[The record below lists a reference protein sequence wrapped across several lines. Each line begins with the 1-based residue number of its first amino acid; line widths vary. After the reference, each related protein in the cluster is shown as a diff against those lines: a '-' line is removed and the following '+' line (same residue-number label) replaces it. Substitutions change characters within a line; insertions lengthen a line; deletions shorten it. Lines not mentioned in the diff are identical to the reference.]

1 MELAELLVILL
12 VAVVT
17 FGVLAVRLRISYP
30 ILFVLGGLALGFV
43 PGLPQQ
49 LTLAPDLVFYLF
61 LPPLVTSAGWPLS
74 IRDLRANIRPIV
86 LLAVGL
92 VLVTLVVV
100 AAVAH
105 LAVGFA
111 WAAAFVLAAIVSP
124 TDDVAVLALAQRLPI
139 PSHVTTIISAEGL
152 FNDATS
158 LVAYGFALT
167 LVMNGTFSLEAAGL
181 RFLVVIVGSVAI
193 GIAVGLRYEWV
204 ARHVNDPA
212 RGITLTSI
220 LSFAA

>member
-1 MELAELLVILL
+1 M
-12 VAVVT
+12 
-17 FGVLAVRLRISYP
+17 
-30 ILFVLGGLALGFV
+30 
-43 PGLPQQ
+43 
-49 LTLAPDLVFYLF
+49 
-61 LPPLVTSAGWPLS
+61 
-74 IRDLRANIRPIV
+74 
-86 LLAVGL
+86 
-92 VLVTLVVV
+92 
-100 AAVAH
+100 
-105 LAVGFA
+105 
-111 WAAAFVLAAIVSP
+111 
-124 TDDVAVLALAQRLPI
+124 
-139 PSHVTTIISAEGL
+139 TIISAEGL

-193 GIAVGLRYEWV
+193 GIAVGLRYEWA

>member
-17 FGVLAVRLRISYP
+17 F
-30 ILFVLGGLALGFV
+30 GGLALGFV

-92 VLVTLVVV
+92 VLVTLVVI

-105 LAVGFA
+105 LAIGFA
-111 WAAAFVLAAIVSP
+111 WAAAFVPEAIVSP
-124 TDDVAVLALAQRLPI
+124 TDDVA
-139 PSHVTTIISAEGL
+139 G
-152 FNDATS
+152 
-158 LVAYGFALT
+158 
-167 LVMNGTFSLEAAGL
+167 
-181 RFLVVIVGSVAI
+181 I
-193 GIAVGLRYEWV
+193 GIGAKAADPEP
-204 ARHVNDPA
+204 RHDDHQ
-212 RGITLTSI
+212 R
-220 LSFAA
+220 